1 MQANRKTNWI
11 GFLCAWLLATS
22 VPAFADSD
30 VADSESDNSTI
41 DATEEVDT
49 ADTGAVAEESGDEP
63 VEIDLVALADENKW
77 GLTLYTAWLSQEQL
91 GDMLVFQAELEDD
104 QLWVAALS
112 RRLISF
118 NRYVDG
124 EVELQ
129 VGKHAGPTQ
138 RHWEINGL
146 GILRWKRFPWSNYFG
161 TTAAAGIGLSWASE
175 DPQFEIEAH
184 DTTNKW
190 LVYILVELSLYLPQ
204 YPQWAAVARIH
215 HRSAAYGTFEDDLEG
230 ASNAAGLGIKYR
242 F

>member
-1 MQANRKTNWI
+1 
-11 GFLCAWLLATS
+11 LAVS
-22 VPAFADSD
+22 VPAFADSH
-30 VADSESDNSTI
+30 VADSDSDNATN

-49 ADTGAVAEESGDEP
+49 ADASAVADESDNEP

-77 GLTLYTAWLSQEQL
+77 GLTLYTAWLSEEQL

-104 QLWVAALS
+104 QVWVAALS
-112 RRLISF
+112 RRLLSF
-118 NRYVDG
+118 NRYIDG

>member
-1 MQANRKTNWI
+1 M
-11 GFLCAWLLATS
+11 S

-30 VADSESDNSTI
+30 AADIDSDNTTI
-41 DATEEVDT
+41 DAADEVDT
-49 ADTGAVAEESGDEP
+49 ADANAVAEESGDEP

-77 GLTLYTAWLSQEQL
+77 GLTLYTVWLSEEQL

-112 RRLISF
+112 RRLLSY
-118 NRYVDG
+118 RYIDG

-129 VGKHAGPTQ
+129 VGKHGGPTQ

-146 GILRWKRFPWSNYFG
+146 GILRWKRFPWSNHFG
-161 TTAAAGIGLSWASE
+161 TTAAAGIGLSYATE

-190 LVYILVELSLYLPQ
+190 LVYILVELSLYLPK
-204 YPQWAAVARIH
+204 YPQWAVVARIH
-215 HRSAAYGTFEDDLEG
+215 HRSAAYGLFEEDLEG